1 MTGVQTCALPI
12 CFPVTIDIGG
22 KNSDGLEK
30 WLPVILA
37 ATAAL
42 LFSSGLNNE
51 MVDVDDHSATTN
63 NPAVTRLDFFSG
75 FNLGMFAPLT
85 WFGYAICI
93 GMLIVVLRR
102 DTIMVLMGIE
112 LLLNAANL
120 SLVSFSNSMGMIDGQ
135 LQVFFIIT
143 VAAAESAIGLSIVVN
158 LYRNFGS
165 IKTQSATTLKG

>member
-1 MTGVQTCALPI
+1 MTNDFLLQ
-12 CFPVTIDIGG
+12 
-22 KNSDGLEK
+22 
-30 WLPVILA
+30 ILA
-37 ATAAL
+37 AF
-42 LFSSGLNNE
+42 LF
-51 MVDVDDHSATTN
+51 
-63 NPAVTRLDFFSG
+63 
-75 FNLGMFAPLT
+75 
-85 WFGYAICI
+85 CI